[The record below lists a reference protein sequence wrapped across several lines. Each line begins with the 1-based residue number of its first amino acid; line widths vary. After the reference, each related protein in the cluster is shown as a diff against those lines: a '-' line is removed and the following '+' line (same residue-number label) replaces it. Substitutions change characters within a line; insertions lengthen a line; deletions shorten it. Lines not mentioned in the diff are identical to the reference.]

1 MSETKR
7 RRIRRSEAEWQRLI
21 NEQADSGQPQAVF
34 CAANGISVASFQ
46 NWKRRL
52 AAEVS
57 PEPWLPEFDSN
68 RLKISQYFPSFK
80 EKQQLNLF
88 GCFSLVVTRNF
99 RGPLESRQSASYS
112 SDMFVKIDRI
122 LANGAASNFADAA

>member
-7 RRIRRSEAEWQRLI
+7 RRIRLGEAEWQRLI
-21 NEQADSGQPQAVF
+21 NEQTDSGQTQAAF

-57 PEPWLPEFDSN
+57 PEPWLELGTLAQQSTSTWDIELQLGDGICL
-68 RLKISQYFPSFK
+68 RLRR
-80 EKQQLNLF
+80 
-88 GCFSLVVTRNF
+88 C
-99 RGPLESRQSASYS
+99 
-112 SDMFVKIDRI
+112 
-122 LANGAASNFADAA
+122 

>member
-7 RRIRRSEAEWQRLI
+7 RRIRRSQTEWQRLI
-21 NEQADSGQPQAVF
+21 DEQTDSGQTQAAF

-57 PEPWLPEFDSN
+57 PEPWLELGTLAQQSTSAWDIELQLGDGVCL
-68 RLKISQYFPSFK
+68 RLRR
-80 EKQQLNLF
+80 
-88 GCFSLVVTRNF
+88 C
-99 RGPLESRQSASYS
+99 
-112 SDMFVKIDRI
+112 
-122 LANGAASNFADAA
+122 